1 MKFFTSDNLEL
12 IEDELKE
19 ENQIM
24 SKVIEEYKRFTSDDK
39 MMQAYAD
46 REVFLVVQKMMLS
59 RERKDGIEEGIKKEN
74 INIELIKKITGL
86 NIDEI
91 NRL

>member
-1 MKFFTSDNLEL
+1 M
-12 IEDELKE
+12 I
-19 ENQIM
+19 
-24 SKVIEEYKRFTSDDK
+24 
-39 MMQAYAD
+39 
-46 REVFLVVQKMMLS
+46 LS
-59 RERKDGIEEGIKKEN
+59 REREEGIEEGIKKEN

>member
-1 MKFFTSDNLEL
+1 MAKS
-12 IEDELKE
+12 
-19 ENQIM
+19 M
-24 SKVIEEYKRFTSDDK
+24 
-39 MMQAYAD
+39 
-46 REVFLVVQKMMLS
+46 
-59 RERKDGIEEGIKKEN
+59 KKEN